1 MPSCCGIL
9 FSKFAKSEFLFVR
22 NGGTLFEV
30 VAIADSSNSCQED
43 AAIARDSDA
52 WGGLDWE
59 NGIALADVSSTTNSG
74 LDVGAAACSRSLEC

>member
-30 VAIADSSNSCQED
+30 VAVADSSIPVKKMPLSRETVM
-43 AAIARDSDA
+43 R
-52 WGGLDWE
+52 G
-59 NGIALADVSSTTNSG
+59 
-74 LDVGAAACSRSLEC
+74 VGWTGRMVLLLRMFPAPPIPDLT